1 VDELSRLRHSHLS
14 GYQVRPTDADL
25 DYFIGLKKD
34 PLQTSRAV
42 EKEKRRLQQ
51 FAESPSPTK
60 PSSRRGS
67 DVSEAMSDMSARRLR
82 RTLSEEEEEE
92 DDFSD
97 LKTLTLYVLIV
108 ELVLF
113 LRWCAGV
120 CFIYPGFLKPV

>member
-1 VDELSRLRHSHLS
+1 
-14 GYQVRPTDADL
+14 
-25 DYFIGLKKD
+25 
-34 PLQTSRAV
+34 
-42 EKEKRRLQQ
+42 
-51 FAESPSPTK
+51 
-60 PSSRRGS
+60 
-67 DVSEAMSDMSARRLR
+67 MSARRLR